1 MHPDSLRRES
11 MLIAAG
17 RPARNPAGPINPPIV
32 LSSTYHAG
40 GQRVYGR
47 DGNDTVE
54 AFEAAL
60 GAVEGG
66 RVTAFSSGM
75 AASTALIEGLPVG
88 SVVVLPTS
96 FYNFNRTLLD
106 RQVELGRLSLR
117 PVDITDTAAV
127 IEALPQARMLWLE
140 LPTNPMLAV
149 PDLPALTT
157 AARRHGVLSVVD
169 TTLAT
174 PLGIRPLEHGA
185 DLVMHSA
192 TKWIAGHS
200 DLVMGVL
207 ATADQGLD
215 EQLKVRRNL
224 TGALPGALESF
235 LALRGLRTL
244 SVRLERACA
253 NAAELAGRLEDH
265 PAVRR
270 VRYLGL
276 PGHPHADRIA
286 ALLDNHGGLLSFELD
301 SQQRAEQVCDRVR
314 LITHA
319 TSLGGVESLVERRG
333 SYPGEVQ
340 QQTPAELLRLSVGLE
355 HVEDLWADLEQALA

>member
-1 MHPDSLRRES
+1 MHAQPLRPESL
-11 MLIAAG
+11 LVAAG
-17 RPARNPAGPINPPIV
+17 RPARIPAGPVNQPIS
-32 LSSTYHAG
+32 LSSTFHAG
-40 GQRVYGR
+40 GPRVYGR

-54 AFEAAL
+54 AFETAL
-60 GAVEGG
+60 GALEGG

-75 AASTALIEGLPVG
+75 AACAALIEGLPVG

-106 RQVELGRLSLR
+106 KQVELGRLTLR
-117 PVDITDTAAV
+117 PVDVSDTAAALD
-127 IEALPQARMLWLE
+127 ALPQATMLWLE

-149 PDLPALTT
+149 PDLPTLAE
-157 AARRHGVLSVVD
+157 AARQHGVLSVVD
-169 TTLAT
+169 ATLAT
-174 PLGIRPLEHGA
+174 PLGIRPLEHGV
-185 DLVMHSA
+185 DVVMHSA

-207 ATADQGLD
+207 ATGEQALD
-215 EQLKVRRNL
+215 EQLKARRSL

-253 NAAELAGRLEDH
+253 NAAVLAERLSSH
-265 PAVRR
+265 PYVRV
-270 VRYLGL
+270 VRYLGS
-276 PGHPHADRIA
+276 PDHPHADRIA
-286 ALLDNHGGLLSFELD
+286 KLLDNHGGLLSFELD

-319 TSLGGVESLVERRG
+319 TSLGGVETLLERRG
-333 SYPGEVQ
+333 SYPGEARQ
-340 QQTPAELLRLSVGLE
+340 HTPPELIRLSVGLE

>member
-1 MHPDSLRRES
+1 MHAESLRRES
-11 MLIAAG
+11 KLIAAG
-17 RPARNPAGPINPPIV
+17 RPARIPAGPVNQPIV
-32 LSSTYHAG
+32 LTSTFHAG

-47 DGNDTVE
+47 DGNDTIT

-66 RVTAFSSGM
+66 EVTAFSSGM
-75 AASTALIEGLPVG
+75 AACTALIEALPVG

-106 RQVELGRLSLR
+106 KQVELGRLSLR
-117 PVDITDTAAV
+117 PVDVTDTAAA
-127 IEALPQARMLWLE
+127 IDALPQAALLWLE

-157 AARRHGVLSVVD
+157 AARQHGVRTVVD
-169 TTLAT
+169 ATLAT

-185 DLVMHSA
+185 DVVMHSA

-207 ATADQGLD
+207 ATTDPAIDD
-215 EQLKVRRNL
+215 EVKVRRNL

-253 NAAELAGRLEDH
+253 NAAMLAERLGNH
-265 PAVRR
+265 PAVRT
-270 VRYLGL
+270 VHYLGL
-276 PGHPHADRIA
+276 PGHRHADRIA
-286 ALLDNHGGLLSFELD
+286 ALLDNHGGLLSFEPD
-301 SQQRAEQVCDRVR
+301 SLQRAEQVCDRVR
-314 LITHA
+314 LINHA
-319 TSLGGVESLVERRG
+319 TSLGGVESLLERRG
-333 SYPGEVQ
+333 SYPGEMQ
-340 QQTPAELLRLSVGLE
+340 QHTPAELIRLSVGLE